1 MTGQM
6 GAAQAMPENMQ
17 SLQIAL
23 IGREA
28 EDYVPD
34 FQGHTCRVIRSPDEI
49 STQDDLVFCLSF
61 AKIIPEPL
69 LKRPRHGVWV
79 GHSSDLP
86 RGRGWAPL
94 QWSVLNKLSH
104 VVVTLFKA
112 DAGVDDGPYAFKGK
126 FPIEPFD
133 TLASLHRK
141 DHEISAELYHK
152 LINAVTG
159 RTLRLQK
166 QTGEP
171 SYWRR
176 RTPADSQ
183 LDSAKSLSDLWD
195 HIRICDNDR
204 YPAFFMI
211 GDYKVILR
219 YDVVKP
225 Q

>member
-1 MTGQM
+1 MTGQV
-6 GAAQAMPENMQ
+6 GAAQAMTENIQ

-28 EDYVPD
+28 KDYVTE
-34 FQGHTCRVIRSPDEI
+34 FSGHTCRVISSPQEI

-61 AKIIPEPL
+61 TEIIPETL

-79 GHSSDLP
+79 NHSSDLP

-94 QWSVLNKLSH
+94 QWSVLNKLSQ
-104 VVVTLFKA
+104 VTVTLLKA
-112 DAGVDDGPYAFKGK
+112 GAGVDDGPYAFKGE
-126 FPIEPFD
+126 FSIEPID
-133 TLASLHRK
+133 TIASLYKK
-141 DHEISAELYHK
+141 DHEISAELYRK
-152 LINAVTG
+152 LIDAVISD
-159 RTLRLQK
+159 TLRLQE
-166 QTGEP
+166 QTGVP
-171 SYWRR
+171 SVWRR

-183 LDSAKSLSDLWD
+183 LDPAKSLADLWN

-211 GDYKVILR
+211 GDWKVLLR
-219 YDVVKP
+219 YEVVKP